1 MRRSNAL
8 RHDEA
13 IMLYVIGT
21 DEAGYGPNLGPLVI
35 SATVWQVDDEAKAR
49 DLYRVLR
56 KVVCS
61 NPAKATARR
70 VAMADS
76 KLLYKPGEIHDLERG
91 ALAALSCVGHQCGAW
106 RELWRFLDSS
116 VSGEFDSLV
125 WHDGYDLELP
135 LAVDLKKLA
144 KTAAALRDG
153 LEQAG
158 VRLIGLHSRAIFPER
173 FNDLTESFDNKS
185 ETLSRL
191 TLELLADV

>member
-1 MRRSNAL
+1 MTQRRSPSCNTAADRPSCLVRGARTLPSRGQIKHSRMRRSHRI

-13 IMLYVIGT
+13 TMLSVIAT

-61 NPAKATARR
+61 TPAKATARR

-116 VSGEFDSLV
+116 V
-125 WHDGYDLELP
+125 
-135 LAVDLKKLA
+135 
-144 KTAAALRDG
+144 
-153 LEQAG
+153 
-158 VRLIGLHSRAIFPER
+158 
-173 FNDLTESFDNKS
+173 
-185 ETLSRL
+185 
-191 TLELLADV
+191 